1 MEYQKV
7 INLLDNKPNPSSKF
21 KTKNLFKINDDSRE
35 TYSSNNQVKFKSL
48 MLYSSLCKRN
58 DVHILVEE
66 AKTVSNMT
74 VTNNGNKT
82 VVFKN
87 CASFIDS
94 VSEINNMQE
103 ENAKDI

>member
-7 INLLDNKPNPSSKF
+7 INLLDNKTNPSSRF

-35 TYSSNNQVKFKSL
+35 TYNSNSQIKFESL
-48 MLYSSLCKRN
+48 MLQSSLC
-58 DVHILVEE
+58 
-66 AKTVSNMT
+66 NMT
-74 VTNNGNKT
+74 QNMTATNNVNKT

-103 ENAKDI
+103 ENTKDI